1 MLNEGVGAMKKS
13 LRIGVFSGYD
23 PRPWVME
30 QSAKA
35 DANILVKFVNRLRKA
50 GFIIVYPGEQLGK
63 ENLLCHS
70 ILLANR
76 YAAIFAKEDCSILI
90 NVHQTWTFPQLSQK
104 VITGF
109 IRQKKA
115 ANPAFVPRIIIAS
128 IQDTIVPGMVSGMA
142 TGGALAQTGIPFVHI
157 AGYFD
162 SPEFFIELKE
172 AISFYTSMAMAN
184 PLVQKVV
191 AGLSNEHMLEFGS
204 FSLQMPT
211 TRIDHEEI
219 MGRWGISGENLD
231 QQVFLDRAF
240 SMFEWAGIAGKSD
253 MIKVLDSRVKK
264 DCAAIFDKYPEKFK
278 AIPSRSV
285 PRDKFLLQLA
295 IYHAIA
301 DIAAERGATA
311 VTIKCQ
317 DECSANYCTCCIA
330 TAFLANDIGTDGKSK
345 QVIPASCETDLPT
358 LLTQLF
364 LYRLSG
370 KPAGFGDFRYVK
382 TDGNS
387 TVLAIVNCGQ
397 HPPAFAGKENQS
409 WAEKFSQIEFPA
421 QEHFYRA
428 GGSAVR
434 MRTSGKQEITVARL
448 GVENGRLHMVATIMD
463 TRDVKASRHKAY
475 NEAWPIIEGII
486 PVSDK
491 VISSRWPSNHL
502 GFVYGNYLP
511 HLVELSGQL
520 SIGYTIWDRGGKY
533 LYKAS

>member
-1 MLNEGVGAMKKS
+1 MNKS
-13 LRIGVFSGYD
+13 VRIGVFSGYD

-30 QSAKA
+30 QSAGT
-35 DANILVKFVNRLRKA
+35 DAKILEKFVMRLRKA
-50 GFIIVYPGEQLGK
+50 GFDIVYPGEQLGK
-63 ENLLCHS
+63 KNLLCHS
-70 ILLANR
+70 IPLANK
-76 YAAIFAKEDCSILI
+76 YAAIFAEKDCAILI

-109 IRQKKA
+109 IRGKKA
-115 ANPAFVPRIIIAS
+115 IDPAFVPRIIIAS
-128 IQDTIVPGMVSGMA
+128 IQDTNVPGMVSGMA
-142 TGGALAQTGIPFVHI
+142 LGGALTQTGISFVHK

-162 SPEFFIELKE
+162 SGGFFNDLRE
-172 AISFYTSMAMAN
+172 AISFYTSMARVN
-184 PLVQKVV
+184 KQVHKVV
-191 AGLSNEHMLEFGS
+191 ANLSMEHLLEFGS

-240 SMFEWAGIAGKSD
+240 EMFDWSGTPGKSD
-253 MIKVLDSRVKK
+253 ITTVLDSRVKK
-264 DCAAIFDKYPEKFK
+264 DCKALYDAFPEKFR

-285 PRDKFLLQLA
+285 SRDKFLLQLA
-295 IYHAIA
+295 IYYAIA
-301 DIAAERGATA
+301 DIAGERGATA

-330 TAFLANDIGTDGKSK
+330 TAFLANDYGTDGKCK
-345 QVIPASCETDLPT
+345 QIIPSSCETDLPT

-364 LYRLSG
+364 LFRLSG

-382 TDGNS
+382 TDRDT

-397 HPPAFAGKENQS
+397 HPPAFAGSENQI
-409 WAEKFSQIEFPA
+409 WAEKLSQVEFPA
-421 QEHFYRA
+421 QEHFYHA

-434 MRTSGKQEITVARL
+434 MRTAGKQVITVARL
-448 GVENGRLHMVATIMD
+448 GVENNRLHMVATIMD

-475 NEAWPIIEGII
+475 NEAWPIIEGTI
-486 PVSDK
+486 PVSDR

-502 GFVYGNYLP
+502 GFVYGDYLP
-511 HLVELSGQL
+511 HLVELSEQL
-520 SIGYTIWDRGGKY
+520 GIGYTIWDRGGKS
-533 LYKAS
+533 LYKPS

>member
-1 MLNEGVGAMKKS
+1 MKKS
-13 LRIGVFSGYD
+13 VKIGIFSGYD

-30 QSAKA
+30 QSAGA
-35 DANILVKFVNRLRKA
+35 DAKTLEKFVRRLRKA
-50 GFIIVYPGEQLGK
+50 GFDIVYPGEQLGK
-63 ENLLCHS
+63 KKLLCHS
-70 ILLANR
+70 IPLANK
-76 YAAIFAKEDCSILI
+76 YAAIFAEQDCAILI

-115 ANPAFVPRIIIAS
+115 ADPAFVPRIIIAS
-128 IQDTIVPGMVSGMA
+128 IQDTNVPGMVSGMA
-142 TGGALAQTGIPFVHI
+142 LGGALTQTGIAFVHI

-162 SPEFFIELKE
+162 SDGFFDELRE
-172 AISFYTSMAMAN
+172 AISFYTSMALTN
-184 PLVQKVV
+184 KQVHKVV
-191 AGLSNEHMLEFGS
+191 AGLSMEHMLEFGS

-240 SMFEWAGIAGKSD
+240 EMFDWSGTPGKSD
-253 MIKVLDSRVKK
+253 IIKVHDSRVKK
-264 DCAAIFDKYPEKFK
+264 DCESLYDGFPEKFK

-285 PRDKFLLQLA
+285 PREKFLLQLA

-301 DIAAERGATA
+301 DIAGERGATA

-317 DECSANYCTCCIA
+317 DECSANYCTCCMA
-330 TAFLANDIGTDGKSK
+330 TAFLANDRGTDGKSK

-364 LYRLSG
+364 LFRLSG

-382 TDGNS
+382 TDRD
-387 TVLAIVNCGQ
+387 TTILAIVNCGQ
-397 HPPAFAGKENQS
+397 HPPAFAGRENQT
-409 WAEKFSQIEFPA
+409 WTKKLSQIEFPA

-434 MRTSGKQEITVARL
+434 MRTAGKQEITVARL
-448 GVENGRLHMVATIMD
+448 GVENNRLHIVATIMD
-463 TRDVKASRHKAY
+463 TRDVKVSRHKAY
-475 NEAWPIIEGII
+475 NEAWPIIEGTI

-502 GFVYGNYLP
+502 GFVYGDYLP
-511 HLVELSGQL
+511 HLVELSEQL
-520 SIGYTIWDRGGKY
+520 GIGYTIWDRGGKH
-533 LYKAS
+533 LYKPS